1 MTIKK
6 KELAK
11 QIRKEYKEAR
21 EWLRRDWRHTYR
33 MMIDADDGE
42 IWADCFLDVNS
53 WKVYRSKSIRILY
66 HPDVDPDYFPT
77 TVKETEEWYLEAA
90 IRILTEAGHEIEE

>member
-42 IWADCFLDVNS
+42 IWADCFLDVNNGRMVS
-53 WKVYRSKSIRILY
+53 GSRYTDSHRGG
-66 HPDVDPDYFPT
+66 T
-77 TVKETEEWYLEAA
+77 
-90 IRILTEAGHEIEE
+90 

>member
-21 EWLRRDWRHTYR
+21 EWLRRGRSHTYQ

-42 IWADCFLDVNS
+42 IWADCFLDENS
-53 WKVYRSKSIRILY
+53 WKVYKSDTIQKLY
-66 HPDVDPDYFPT
+66 LDYPA
-77 TVKETEEWYLEAA
+77 TVKEQEEQYLNAA
-90 IRILTEAGHEIEE
+90 IKILKKAGHEIEE